1 MVNKM
6 KILQINAVYNIS
18 STGRIVTEL
27 HSALL
32 EKEIDSFVAY
42 SKTNKLDD
50 ANLYQIGSLFD
61 TKLHALLS
69 RITGKQGYF
78 SNFATKRLLKY
89 IDSINPDVIH
99 LGNLHGNFINLPML
113 LNYIAENDI
122 PTVITLHD
130 CWFFTGKCCHYTA
143 DNCWK
148 WQTQCD
154 KCPIIEK
161 YNKSWFFDRTQRM
174 FDDKK
179 ELFGKINNLAVI
191 GVSDWL
197 TNDAKKAPVFEKA
210 KLIRRIYNWIDLNI
224 FYPRETDELRKEL
237 NLSGEFVLMSVSHK
251 WCAEKGLIKVVDLA
265 RKMPHIK
272 FVLVGRIVDEI
283 DLPSNIISVGE
294 VKSAEKMAE
303 YYSIADAML
312 YLSIQ
317 ETFGKVTAE
326 SIASGTPV
334 IGYNSTATPELIGN
348 GCGKVLELDATNDE
362 IAQAIEEIREN
373 GKEKYFSNCVEFAK
387 NNFDKD
393 KLIGDFI
400 DLYKEMIEK
409 K

>member
-6 KILQINAVYNIS
+6 KVLQINAVYNIS
-18 STGRIVTEL
+18 STGKIVTEL
-27 HSALL
+27 HNALI
-32 EKEIDSFVAY
+32 EKGIDSYVAY
-42 SKTNKLDD
+42 SKTSKLDD
-50 ANLYQIGSLFD
+50 VNLYQIGSLAD

-78 SNFATKRLLKY
+78 SSFATKRLLKY

-99 LGNLHGNFINLPML
+99 FGNLHGNFINLPML
-113 LNYIAENDI
+113 LNYIAEKDI

-143 DNCWK
+143 DGCWK

-154 KCPIIEK
+154 NCPIIEK
-161 YNKSWFFDRTQRM
+161 YNKSWFFDRTRKM

-197 TNDAKKAPVFEKA
+197 TNDAKKAPIFENA
-210 KLIRRIYNWIDLNI
+210 KLIKRIYNWIDLNM
-224 FYPRETDELRKEL
+224 FYPKETSELRKKL
-237 NLSGEFVLMSVSHK
+237 NLSDEFVLISVSHK

-294 VKSAEKMAE
+294 VKSAEKMVE
-303 YYSIADAML
+303 YYSMADAML
-312 YLSIQ
+312 SLSVQ
-317 ETFGKVTAE
+317 ETFGKMTAE

-348 GCGKVLELDATNDE
+348 GCGKVVELNATIDE
-362 IAQAIEEIREN
+362 IAQAVEEIREN
-373 GKEKYFSNCVEFAK
+373 GKEKYSNTCVEFARD
-387 NNFDKD
+387 NFDKN